1 MVTDVEVAT
10 ALVLIENVALVPPAG
25 TVTLPGTV
33 AAAGMLLDSVTCEPP
48 PGAGPSSVTVPVSE
62 DVPPVTL
69 EQSRARIDL
78 RLQPDCQLRQ
88 QRDHD
93 REFGDRSL
101 FAV

>member
-69 EQSRARIDL
+69 EALRVSEVRIGMDFVVTL
-78 RLQPDCQLRQ
+78 
-88 QRDHD
+88 
-93 REFGDRSL
+93 SV
-101 FAV
+101 AVFVAPP